1 MNRRIDEIGFG
12 GLRLIQDPGQFCYG
26 VDAVLLADFCRAK
39 ETDQVCELG
48 SGNGAVSLI
57 LYAKYHPV
65 FITGAEL
72 QEGPYR
78 LAVESAELNG
88 LSERIRFIN
97 TDILGLADHIEACTM
112 DLVVSN
118 PPYIEKGRGMTG
130 SETAQ
135 TLARHESTASL
146 QDFVSESARM
156 LKSGGRLCLVHRPLR
171 LADIFEASRRA
182 GLEPKRIVPV
192 APKLGEASNIILVE
206 CIKGAGKGLTF
217 MPQIVIREQDGSF
230 TSEVSRIYTEHYSVK

>member
-1 MNRRIDEIGFG
+1 M
-12 GLRLIQDPGQFCYG
+12 
-26 VDAVLLADFCRAK
+26 
-39 ETDQVCELG
+39 
-48 SGNGAVSLI
+48 
-57 LYAKYHPV
+57 V
-65 FITGAEL
+65 F
-72 QEGPYR
+72 
-78 LAVESAELNG
+78 
-88 LSERIRFIN
+88 
-97 TDILGLADHIEACTM
+97 
-112 DLVVSN
+112 
-118 PPYIEKGRGMTG
+118 RGMTG

-156 LKSGGRLCLVHRPLR
+156 LKPGGRLCLVHRPLR

-192 APKLGEASNIILVE
+192 VPKLGEASNIILVE

-230 TSEVSRIYTEHYSVK
+230 TSDVSRIYTEHYSVK